1 MTFHQIESQC
11 RTKAQELLEK
21 HFGNLIQ
28 EAAIERPESIGDY
41 SPDLPKQIEA
51 EYSNYLR
58 NLWAEIAPS
67 GSLSFEEIID
77 KKHLSDLMTDDDRE
91 VIPLA
96 YHDAITITWRE
107 RLAKSNHKQVTYYKG
122 LLKRYTEDLLTAL
135 RCDFMEDIRRT
146 INTSTN
152 MNSKT
157 YTPNPID
164 TTDVELSEELLELVE
179 LLAENTHDNWAAG
192 RIAEGWTYGPVRN
205 DGLKQHPCLIPYNE
219 LPDNEKK
226 YDRVTSMETLK
237 AIRKLGWK
245 IEKNM

>member
-1 MTFHQIESQC
+1 MTLQKIESQC
-11 RTKAQELLEK
+11 RNKAEELLNK
-21 HFGNLIQ
+21 HFGKLVQ
-28 EAAIERPESIGDY
+28 EAAIERPETIGDF
-41 SPDLPKQIEA
+41 SLDLPKQIEA
-51 EYSNYLR
+51 EYYDYLKK
-58 NLWAEIAPS
+58 LWAEIAPS
-67 GSLSFEEIID
+67 GSPTFEKIID

-91 VIPLA
+91 IIPSA
-96 YHDAITITWRE
+96 YHDAIEITFWE
-107 RLAKSNHKQVTYYKG
+107 RLTKTNHKHVTYYKG
-122 LLKRYTEDLLTAL
+122 LLKRYAEDLLTAL
-135 RCDFMEDIRRT
+135 RCDFMEDIRKT

-164 TTDVELSEELLELVE
+164 TTDVELSEELLGLVE
-179 LLAENTHDNWAAG
+179 LLAENTHDNWSAG

-219 LPDNEKK
+219 LPDSEKE

-245 IEKNM
+245 IEK